1 MTLDRKSDA
10 ELIAAVRRGD
20 SAAYGVLYERHLH
33 AAKRAA
39 ACLAGTPAERED
51 LVADAFTRVLRA
63 LRDGGGPREEFRA
76 YLLVTMRNAAI
87 SGSRGASVSLYAD
100 VPEAYLAR
108 GGEDPVLTRWDA
120 AAAAD
125 AFASLPERW
134 RTVLW
139 HTEVEDESPAEI
151 APLLG
156 LRPNGVAAL
165 AYRAREGLRQAYL
178 RAHLPE
184 VEGRECRATV
194 SKLAGF
200 VRRSV
205 PMPLDRKINRHLAR
219 CPECRARADTLTR
232 VNDELRASV
241 APLLLG
247 AGFAAMYLPS
257 APVSGAVVAK
267 TLFAK
272 VGVVV
277 AIAATA
283 VTTVAS
289 TPRSAECSPSDGVP
303 ALADPNMSTSVIE
316 GPRPAGTPTARTP
329 AGSVAPTVPAPD
341 AVPPA
346 DPASP
351 AGQGDPG
358 NSGGS
363 PNPGSPADPGT
374 SPNPGG
380 PANPGSPANP
390 GGPANPG
397 NSGGRGNSGNAPGQT
412 KKQERQQTNEERKA
426 EKDAE
431 KQAKEDGKKGK

>member
-20 SAAYGVLYERHLH
+20 TAAYGVLYERHLC

-39 ACLAGTPAERED
+39 GCLAGTQAERED
-51 LVADAFTRVLRA
+51 LVADAFTKVLRA
-63 LRDGGGPREEFRA
+63 LRGGGGPREEFRA

-87 SGSRGASVSLYAD
+87 SGTRGASVSLYAD
-100 VPEAYLAR
+100 VPETYLASED
-108 GGEDPVLTRWDA
+108 EDPVLNRWDTSA
-120 AAAAD
+120 AAN

-139 HTEVEDESPAEI
+139 HTEVEDETPAEI

-165 AYRAREGLRQAYL
+165 AYRAREGLRQAYQ

-184 VEGRECRATV
+184 VQGRECRATV

-219 CPECRARADTLTR
+219 CADCRDRADTLSR
-232 VNDELRASV
+232 VNEEMTASI

-247 AGFAAMYLPS
+247 AGFAAAYLPTA

-267 TLFAK
+267 TLFTK
-272 VGVVV
+272 VAAVL

-289 TPRSAECSPSDGVP
+289 TPPAYSTPETSVP
-303 ALADPNMSTSVIE
+303 VLADPNGATSVIR
-316 GPRPAGTPTARTP
+316 GPDGRPVAP
-329 AGSVAPTVPAPD
+329 AGSR
-341 AVPPA
+341 VPPVGEPGA
-346 DPASP
+346 EDSGPGKSP
-351 AGQGDPG
+351 AEPPG
-358 NSGGS
+358 APGKPGGPSSSNGS
-363 PNPGSPADPGT
+363 PNGSSNGVTPEAQESKDDREE
-374 SPNPGG
+374 S
-380 PANPGSPANP
+380 
-390 GGPANPG
+390 
-397 NSGGRGNSGNAPGQT
+397 
-412 KKQERQQTNEERKA
+412 KQETKEERKA
-426 EKDAE
+426 NKQAEKDARN
-431 KQAKEDGKKGK
+431 QAKEEAKDEKKNK